1 MQIAVTGSIAN
12 DYLMTFP
19 GVFTEQLV
27 DGQLDR
33 LSLSFLVDDLE
44 IRRGGVAANISF
56 GLGQLGVR
64 PLLVGAVGHDFSD
77 SYGAWLRRHNVD
89 TSAVYVSEERHT
101 ARFLCTTDTT
111 ENQIASFY
119 AGAMAE
125 ARFIELAPIA
135 ERAGGIDLVVVAPND
150 PEAMLR
156 HTEEALQLGI
166 PVFADPSQQL
176 ARMDGHEIRKLV
188 DGAAYL
194 VGNDYERSLC
204 LSKTGWADADVLER
218 VGVRITTHGV
228 KGATVEQ
235 AGAAT
240 VEVES
245 VPAAPGITIEPT
257 GAGDAFRAGFLAGM
271 TRGLDH
277 ERSTQLACLIATLSL
292 ESVGPQE
299 YRVDL
304 DQAADRLHTAYGDEA
319 TREILDAL
327 GG

>member
-19 GVFTEQLV
+19 GRFTEQLV

-44 IRRGGVAANISF
+44 IRRGGVAANIAF

-64 PLLVGAVGHDFSD
+64 PLLVGAVGHDFGD

-101 ARFLCTTDTT
+101 ARFLCTTDTN
-111 ENQIASFY
+111 ESQIASFY

-135 ERAGGIDLVVVAPND
+135 ERAGGLDLVVVAPND

-156 HTEEALQLGI
+156 HTEEALQLDI

-176 ARMDGHEIRKLV
+176 ARMDGRQIRKLI
-188 DGAAYL
+188 DGATYL
-194 VGNDYERSLC
+194 VGNDYERALC
-204 LSKTGWADADVLER
+204 LTKTGWSDADVLDR
-218 VGVRITTHGV
+218 VGVRVTTHGA
-228 KGATVEQ
+228 KGATIER
-235 AGAAT
+235 AGQAT

-245 VPAAPGITIEPT
+245 VAPREHASIEPT

-271 TRGLDH
+271 THGLDY
-277 ERSTQLACLIATLSL
+277 ERSAQLACLVATLSL

-299 YRVDL
+299 YRFE
-304 DQAADRLHTAYGDEA
+304 ADEARARLRTAYGDEA
-319 TREILDAL
+319 TKEILGAL
-327 GG
+327 PG